1 MDLDLSPEQEMLR
14 DAVAG
19 ACARHCGLDVV
30 RAMEDDPV
38 GYSDAFWTQLGE
50 LGLLGMLLPEQYGGS
65 EMSLLDGTVVYQ
77 ELGRALAPSPHFVS
91 SVVSA
96 AVLLAAG
103 SDAQKDEWLTRISA
117 GEAIV
122 TPAWLEPHGGF
133 GPEGIQLTATS
144 TSGNGDDGGWRL
156 DGVKRHVYFA
166 RAADRLLVLA
176 RTDAG
181 PTFLLVDPDAAGV
194 TLTQLMSISSD
205 TQYRVDFEGVHVD
218 ADAIVG
224 AEGDAWATWDAVMH
238 DGIVLLAAQAVGGA
252 QRAHEL
258 TTQYAKDR
266 FQFDK
271 PLGAFQALAHY
282 LSDGITAVD
291 GAETLVWEAAW
302 AHDEGRDVRSLAPMS
317 KLFACQTF
325 RDVTATAQQIFGG
338 VGFTLEYD
346 IQLYFRRAKQLQIS
360 WWNDRYLEELVAA
373 QVLDDRT
380 VVPTLVSGQPVPAK
394 SA

>member
-1 MDLDLSPEQEMLR
+1 MDLDFSPEQEMLR

-19 ACARHCGLDVV
+19 VSARHCGLDVV
-30 RAMEDDPV
+30 RAMEDDPI

-50 LGLLGMLLPEQYGGS
+50 LGLLGMTLPEEYGGS
-65 EMSLLDGTVVYQ
+65 AMSMLDGVVVYT

-91 SVVSA
+91 SVMSA
-96 AVLLAAG
+96 GVLAAAG
-103 SDAQKDEWLTRISA
+103 SAAQRDEWLPKISA
-117 GEAIV
+117 GEAII

-133 GPEGIQLTATS
+133 GPPGVQLAATAD
-144 TSGNGDDGGWRL
+144 GDRWRL
-156 DGVKRHVYFA
+156 DGAKRHVAFA

-176 RTDAG
+176 RTAEG
-181 PTFLLVDPDAAGV
+181 PSFFLVDSGAPGV

-205 TQYRVDFEGVHVD
+205 TQYRVDFEGVQ
-218 ADAIVG
+218 VG
-224 AEGDAWATWDAVMH
+224 ADSLVGTAGDAWSTWDAVMH
-238 DGIVLLAAQAVGGA
+238 DGLVLLAAQAVGGA
-252 QRAHEL
+252 QYAHQIA
-258 TTQYAKDR
+258 TQYSKDR

-271 PLGAFQALAHY
+271 PLGAFQSIAHY

-302 AHDEGRDVRSLAPMS
+302 ARTEGHDVRTLAPMA

-360 WWNDRYLEELVAA
+360 WWNDRYLEELVAH
-373 QVLDDRT
+373 QVLDNRAIAT
-380 VVPTLVSGQPVPAK
+380 SRG
-394 SA
+394 